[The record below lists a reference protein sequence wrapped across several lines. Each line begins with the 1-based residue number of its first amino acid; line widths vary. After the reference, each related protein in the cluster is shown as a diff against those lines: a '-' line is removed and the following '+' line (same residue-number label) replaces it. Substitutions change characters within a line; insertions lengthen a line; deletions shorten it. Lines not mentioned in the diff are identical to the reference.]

1 MILDLTTAA
10 LMLPAI
16 PFLMLAF
23 GTRFTVV
30 SELIRKIHDEY
41 ASDIDV
47 DVDDVR
53 AKRML
58 AEIST
63 LKKRLLM
70 IQINQTLASLSFLV
84 NLLTIFALYMGGQ
97 YLSKLLFGFVL
108 GLLMLA
114 IILFII
120 EIGIATKSL
129 NLHLSDLD
137 TND

>member
-10 LMLPAI
+10 LVLPAI
-16 PFLMLAF
+16 PFLMLTF

-30 SELIRKIHDEY
+30 TELIRKIHDEY
-41 ASDIDV
+41 AADIDL
-47 DVDDVR
+47 DDVR

-58 AEIST
+58 GEIST

-70 IQINQTLASLSFLV
+70 IQVNQTLASLSFFV
-84 NLLTIFALYMGGQ
+84 NLSTVFALYMQ
-97 YLSKLLFGFVL
+97 YQYISKVLFGIVL

>member
-1 MILDLTTAA
+1 MDLDLTTAA
-10 LMLPAI
+10 LVLPAI
-16 PFLMLAF
+16 PFLMLTF

-30 SELIRKIHDEY
+30 TELIRKIHDEY
-41 ASDIDV
+41 AADIDL
-47 DVDDVR
+47 DDVR

-58 AEIST
+58 GEIST

-70 IQINQTLASLSFLV
+70 IQVNQTLASLSFFV
-84 NLLTIFALYMGGQ
+84 NLSTVFALYMQYQ
-97 YLSKLLFGFVL
+97 YLSKLLFGIVL

-137 TND
+137 AND

>member
-1 MILDLTTAA
+1 MFLDLTAA
-10 LMLPAI
+10 TLMLPAI
-16 PFLMLAF
+16 PFLMLSF

-41 ASDIDV
+41 ASNI

-58 AEIST
+58 GEIST
-63 LKKRLLM
+63 LKTRLLV
-70 IQINQTLASLSFLV
+70 IQINQTLASLSFLA
-84 NLLTIFALYMGGQ
+84 NLFTVFALYMGYQ
-97 YLSKLLFGFVL
+97 YLSKLFFGIVL
-108 GLLMLA
+108 VLLMLA

-129 NLHLSDLD
+129 NLHLSDVD

>member
-10 LMLPAI
+10 LVLPAI
-16 PFLMLAF
+16 PFLMLTF

-30 SELIRKIHDEY
+30 TELIRKIHDEY
-41 ASDIDV
+41 AADIDL
-47 DVDDVR
+47 DDVR

-58 AEIST
+58 GEIST

-70 IQINQTLASLSFLV
+70 IQVNQTLASLSFFV
-84 NLLTIFALYMGGQ
+84 NLSTVFALYMQYQ
-97 YLSKLLFGFVL
+97 YLSKLLFGIVL

>member
-1 MILDLTTAA
+1 MVLDLTTAA
-10 LMLPAI
+10 LVLPAI
-16 PFLMLAF
+16 PFLMLTF

-30 SELIRKIHDEY
+30 TELIRKIHDEY
-41 ASDIDV
+41 ASEIDL
-47 DVDDVR
+47 DDVR

-58 AEIST
+58 GEIST

-70 IQINQTLASLSFLV
+70 IQVNQTLASLSFFV
-84 NLLTIFALYMGGQ
+84 NLLTVFALYMDNQ
-97 YLSKLLFGFVL
+97 YLSKLLFGIVL
-108 GLLMLA
+108 VLLMFA

-137 TND
+137 TYD

>member
-1 MILDLTTAA
+1 MTLDLTTAA

-41 ASDIDV
+41 AADIDL
-47 DVDDVR
+47 DDVR

-70 IQINQTLASLSFLV
+70 IQINQTLASLSFLA
-84 NLLTIFALYMGGQ
+84 NLLTIFALYIDSQ
-97 YLSKLLFGFVL
+97 YVSKLLFGVVL

-114 IILFII
+114 IILFMI
-120 EIGIATKSL
+120 EIGMATKSL

-137 TND
+137 GND

>member
-1 MILDLTTAA
+1 MFLDLTAA
-10 LMLPAI
+10 TLMLPEI
-16 PFLMLAF
+16 PFLMLSF

-41 ASDIDV
+41 ASNI

-58 AEIST
+58 GEIST
-63 LKKRLLM
+63 LKTRLLV
-70 IQINQTLASLSFLV
+70 IQINQTLASLSFLA
-84 NLLTIFALYMGGQ
+84 NLFTVFALYMGYQ
-97 YLSKLLFGFVL
+97 YLSKLFFGIVL
-108 GLLMLA
+108 VLLMLA

-129 NLHLSDLD
+129 NLHLSDVD

>member
-1 MILDLTTAA
+1 MDLDLTTAA
-10 LMLPAI
+10 LVLPAI
-16 PFLMLAF
+16 PFLMLTF

-30 SELIRKIHDEY
+30 TELIRKIHDEY
-41 ASDIDV
+41 ASEIDL
-47 DVDDVR
+47 DDVR

-58 AEIST
+58 GEIST

-70 IQINQTLASLSFLV
+70 IQVNQTLASLSFFV
-84 NLLTIFALYMGGQ
+84 NLLTVFALYMDNQ
-97 YLSKLLFGFVL
+97 YLSKLLFGIVL
-108 GLLMLA
+108 VLLMFA

>member
-1 MILDLTTAA
+1 MTLDLTTAA

-41 ASDIDV
+41 AADIDL
-47 DVDDVR
+47 DDVR

-70 IQINQTLASLSFLV
+70 IQINQTLASLSFLA
-84 NLLTIFALYMGGQ
+84 NLLTIFALYIDSQ
-97 YLSKLLFGFVL
+97 YVSKLLFGVVL

-114 IILFII
+114 IILFMI

-137 TND
+137 GND

>member
-10 LMLPAI
+10 LVLPAI
-16 PFLMLAF
+16 PFLMLTF

-30 SELIRKIHDEY
+30 TELIRKIHDEY
-41 ASDIDV
+41 AADIDL
-47 DVDDVR
+47 DDVR

-58 AEIST
+58 GEIST

-70 IQINQTLASLSFLV
+70 IQVNQTLASLSFFV
-84 NLLTIFALYMGGQ
+84 NLSTVFALYMQYQ
-97 YLSKLLFGFVL
+97 YLSKLLFGIVL

-137 TND
+137 AND